1 MAVNAITQWINS
13 KSDQSNVSTNAE
25 LLKNSKM
32 MEKDLTQILYAIV
45 PMVDAINE
53 TEYETYGKINETL
66 NKIGYLVE
74 FVAASTA
81 NALDE
86 LKQEEKEQNEKIV
99 GLLSY
104 EDQGAGALVTAEPTT
119 ETKPLM
125 ISNESINALAEVITP
140 AQDKMTEA
148 ITNMGNNVQQIT
160 NQTTEIIKNEREA
173 KIDSLVKRTE
183 KPKELANPEKEK
195 KGGPDFSG
203 FFNGVKGMLKKFLSP
218 VAWIAAFIA
227 EILPWVLIF
236 GAMFIGF
243 WKTASTKVKA
253 YAIGIFSA
261 ILLSWR
267 VLTGKIFKDVKLLLT
282 FGKKLW
288 AGAVWLSK
296 KLHLYQHAVKLKNL
310 MLEKANIVKEW
321 VLKKAIALKEFAIN
335 KAMALKKWTLETIH
349 HAAQMATTAKENA
362 MNTVVHGSRIG
373 AVVKEMA
380 MSVAEHVSKMAN
392 IIKDFAMAVIRHAAQ
407 MATIAKENA
416 MNTVVHGSRIGAVLK
431 EMAMS
436 VLEHTSKM
444 FNIAKDFVMS
454 VIRHTADMARIAY
467 ALACELGKFIKEMI
481 VTGLK
486 LIHAVALFIADMA
499 RVVFQ
504 IAMAAMQYLLI
515 AAAIVAI
522 VALVGLIIYGLI
534 KVISMIVPMI
544 ANVITTFLSAAWNII
559 KDIAATLVEFLVPV
573 GKAVI
578 DFLMALNPVYLVVK
592 LITGIAGAIKDFFS
606 SDEKEAEAEEPVSE
620 EAASALGIS
629 ADTYNNV
636 EQQKMNLFESKMNA
650 VLKQIKD
657 LSEVILLSATAT
669 MVTAKFF
676 GVNPQNGQAA
686 PQGTSMFAQ
695 TVATDGSTASKSIE
709 KENEPI
715 DYNKVFEK
723 MVQLLTDIKDKKI
736 EIKDEKKSG
745 LFNLF

>member
-1 MAVNAITQWINS
+1 MANAITQWINS
-13 KSDQSNVSTNAE
+13 KSDQSNVATNSE
-25 LLKNSKM
+25 ILKNSKM
-32 MEKDLTQILYAIV
+32 IEQDLTQILYAIV
-45 PMVDAINE
+45 PMVEALNE
-53 TEYETYGKINETL
+53 TEYETSGKINETL

-74 FVAASTA
+74 FVAATTA
-81 NALDE
+81 NSLDE
-86 LKQEEKEQNEKIV
+86 LKQEEQEQNEKIV

-125 ISNESINALAEVITP
+125 ISNDSINALAEVITP

-173 KIDSLVKRTE
+173 KIDSLVKRSE
-183 KPKELANPEKEK
+183 KPKEVAKPEKTK
-195 KGGPDFSG
+195 AGGPDFSG

-218 VAWIAAFIA
+218 VAWIAAFIT

-253 YAIGIFSA
+253 YAIGIFAA
-261 ILLSWR
+261 ILLAWR
-267 VLTGKIFKDVKLLLT
+267 VLTGKIFKDVKLLIT

-288 AGAVWLSK
+288 TGAVWLSK
-296 KLHLYQHAVKLKNL
+296 KLHLKEHAVKLKNL
-310 MLEKANIVKEW
+310 MLEKAHIVKEW

-335 KAMALKKWTLETIH
+335 KAMALKKWTLDTIH
-349 HAAQMATTAKENA
+349 HAAQMTTTAKENV
-362 MNTVVHGSRIG
+362 MNTAVHS
-373 AVVKEMA
+373 
-380 MSVAEHVSKMAN
+380 
-392 IIKDFAMAVIRHAAQ
+392 
-407 MATIAKENA
+407 
-416 MNTVVHGSRIGAVLK
+416 SRIGAVLK

-467 ALACELGKFIKEMI
+467 ALACELAKFIKELI
-481 VTGLK
+481 VTGIK
-486 LIHAVALFIADMA
+486 LIQAIALFIADMA

-504 IAMAAMQYLLI
+504 IAMTAAQYLLI
-515 AAAIVAI
+515 AAAVIAI
-522 VALVGLIIYGLI
+522 VALVGLIIFGLI
-534 KVISMIVPMI
+534 KVISIIAPMI
-544 ANVITTFLSAAWNII
+544 ANVITSFLSAAWEII
-559 KDIAATLVEFLVPV
+559 KNIAGTLVEFLAPV

-578 DFLMALNPVYLVVK
+578 DFLMALNPVYLIIK
-592 LITGIAGAIKDFFS
+592 LITGIAGAIKDFFK

-620 EAASALGIS
+620 EAASALGIT
-629 ADTYNNV
+629 ADVYNNM
-636 EQQKMNLFESKMNA
+636 EQQKMNLFDSKMNA

-657 LSEVILLSATAT
+657 LGKVIMLSAAAT

-695 TVATDGSTASKSIE
+695 TVATDGSTASESVE
-709 KENEPI
+709 KENTSN
-715 DYNKVFEK
+715 DYNNVLEQ
-723 MVQLLTDIKDKKI
+723 MVKLLQEIRDKKI
-736 EIKDEKKSG
+736 EVASEKKGG
-745 LFNLF
+745 LFNIF

>member
-1 MAVNAITQWINS
+1 MANAITQWINS
-13 KSDQSNVSTNAE
+13 KSDQSNVATNSE
-25 LLKNSKM
+25 ILKNSKM
-32 MEKDLTQILYAIV
+32 IEQDLTQILYAIV

-53 TEYETYGKINETL
+53 TEYETSGKINETL

-74 FVAASTA
+74 FVAATTA
-81 NALDE
+81 NSLDE
-86 LKQEEKEQNEKIV
+86 LKQEEQEQNEKIV

-104 EDQGAGALVTAEPTT
+104 EDQGARALVTAEPTT

-125 ISNESINALAEVITP
+125 ISNESINALAEVISP

-160 NQTTEIIKNEREA
+160 NQTTEIIKNERES
-173 KIDSLVKRTE
+173 KIDSLVKRSE
-183 KPKELANPEKEK
+183 KPKEVAKPEKAK
-195 KGGPDFSG
+195 AGGPDFSG

-253 YAIGIFSA
+253 YAIGIFAA

-288 AGAVWLSK
+288 TVAAMLVRT
-296 KLHLYQHAVKLKNL
+296 LH
-310 MLEKANIVKEW
+310 
-321 VLKKAIALKEFAIN
+321 LKEFAIN
-335 KAMALKKWTLETIH
+335 KAMALKKWTLDTIH
-349 HAAQMATTAKENA
+349 HAAQMATTAKENV
-362 MNTVVHGSRIG
+362 MNTAVHS
-373 AVVKEMA
+373 
-380 MSVAEHVSKMAN
+380 
-392 IIKDFAMAVIRHAAQ
+392 
-407 MATIAKENA
+407 
-416 MNTVVHGSRIGAVLK
+416 SRIGAVLK

-467 ALACELGKFIKEMI
+467 ALACELAKFIKDMF
-481 VTGLK
+481 VTGFK
-486 LIHAVALFIADMA
+486 LVKAIALFIADMA

-504 IAMAAMQYLLI
+504 IAMTAAQYLLI
-515 AAAIVAI
+515 AAAVIAI
-522 VALVGLIIYGLI
+522 VALVGLIIFGLI

-544 ANVITTFLSAAWNII
+544 ANVITSFLSAAWEII
-559 KDIAATLVEFLVPV
+559 KNIAGTLVEFLAPV

-578 DFLMALNPVYLVVK
+578 DFLLALNPVYLIVK

-606 SDEKEAEAEEPVSE
+606 SDEKEVEAEEPVSE
-620 EAASALGIS
+620 EAASALGITS
-629 ADTYNNV
+629 DVYNNM
-636 EQQKMNLFESKMNA
+636 EQQKMNLFDSKMNA

-657 LSEVILLSATAT
+657 LGKVIMLSAAAT

-695 TVATDGSTASKSIE
+695 TVATDGSTASESVE
-709 KENEPI
+709 KENTSN
-715 DYNKVFEK
+715 DYNNVLEQMIK
-723 MVQLLTDIKDKKI
+723 LLQEIRDKKI
-736 EIKDEKKSG
+736 EVASEKKGG

>member
-1 MAVNAITQWINS
+1 MANAITQWINS

-32 MEKDLTQILYAIV
+32 MEKDLTQILFAIV
-45 PMVDAINE
+45 PMVEAINE
-53 TEYETYGKINETL
+53 AQYEASGKINDTL
-66 NKIGYLVE
+66 RNYGFAIE
-74 FVAASTA
+74 FLAHKTV
-81 NALDE
+81 NAIDNLNDE
-86 LKQEEKEQNEKIV
+86 MRDKEDQLI
-99 GLLSY
+99 GLLTN
-104 EDQGAGALVTAEPTT
+104 EADATGALVTAEPTT

-125 ISNESINALAEVITP
+125 ISSESINALAEVITP
-140 AQDKMTEA
+140 EQEKMTEA

-160 NQTTEIIKNEREA
+160 NQTTEIVKSERDA
-173 KIDSLVKRTE
+173 KIDNLVKATE
-183 KPKELANPEKEK
+183 KPKELPTPEKEK

-203 FFNGVKGMLKKFLSP
+203 FFNGVKAMLKKFLSP
-218 VAWIAAFIA
+218 VAWITAFIT

-236 GAMFIGF
+236 GALFIGF
-243 WKTASTKVKA
+243 WETASTKVKA
-253 YAIGIFSA
+253 YAIGIFAS
-261 ILLSWR
+261 ILLAWR

-296 KLHLYQHAVKLKNL
+296 KLHLYEHAKKLKNL
-310 MLEKANIVKEW
+310 ALEKANIVKEW

-335 KAMALKKWTLETIH
+335 KAMALKKWTLDTIH
-349 HAAQMATTAKENA
+349 HAARMFTTSNENA
-362 MNTVVHGSRIG
+362 MNAVVHGSRIG

-380 MSVAEHVSKMAN
+380 MTVAEHVSKMAN
-392 IIKDFAMAVIRHAAQ
+392 IVKDFAMA
-407 MATIAKENA
+407 
-416 MNTVVHGSRIGAVLK
+416 
-431 EMAMS
+431 
-436 VLEHTSKM
+436 
-444 FNIAKDFVMS
+444 

-504 IAMAAMQYLLI
+504 IAMTAMQYLLI
-515 AAAIVAI
+515 AAAVIAI
-522 VALVGLIIYGLI
+522 VALVGLIIYALI
-534 KVISMIVPMI
+534 KVAMMVVPMI
-544 ANVITTFLSAAWNII
+544 ASVITTFLSAAWDII
-559 KDIAATLVEFLVPV
+559 KNIAGTLAEFLAPV

-620 EAASALGIS
+620 EAASALGVS
-629 ADTYNNV
+629 ADAYNNM

-650 VLKQIKD
+650 VLKQMKD
-657 LSEVILLSATAT
+657 LGEVIMLSAAAT

-695 TVATDGSTASKSIE
+695 TVATDGSNASESIE
-709 KENEPI
+709 EQNAPI

>member
-1 MAVNAITQWINS
+1 MANAITQWINS
-13 KSDQSNVSTNAE
+13 KSDQSNVATNSE
-25 LLKNSKM
+25 ILKNSKM
-32 MEKDLTQILYAIV
+32 IEQDLTQILYAIV
-45 PMVDAINE
+45 PMVEALNE
-53 TEYETYGKINETL
+53 TEYETSGKINETL

-86 LKQEEKEQNEKIV
+86 LKQEEQEQNEKIV

-125 ISNESINALAEVITP
+125 ISNDSINALAEVITP

-183 KPKELANPEKEK
+183 KPKEVAKPEKTK
-195 KGGPDFSG
+195 AGGPDFSG

-218 VAWIAAFIA
+218 VAWIAAFIT

-243 WKTASTKVKA
+243 WESASIKVKA
-253 YAIGIFSA
+253 YAIGIFAA

-267 VLTGKIFKDVKLLLT
+267 VLTGKIFKDVKLLLK

-288 AGAVWLSK
+288 TGAAMLART
-296 KLHLYQHAVKLKNL
+296 LHLKEHA
-310 MLEKANIVKEW
+310 
-321 VLKKAIALKEFAIN
+321 FN
-335 KAMALKKWTLETIH
+335 KAMTLKKWTLDTIH
-349 HAAQMATTAKENA
+349 HAAQMTTTAKENV
-362 MNTVVHGSRIG
+362 MNTAVHGSRIG

-380 MSVAEHVSKMAN
+380 MTVAEHVMKLAN
-392 IIKDFAMAVIRHAAQ
+392 IVKEFA
-407 MATIAKENA
+407 
-416 MNTVVHGSRIGAVLK
+416 
-431 EMAMS
+431 
-436 VLEHTSKM
+436 
-444 FNIAKDFVMS
+444 MS
-454 VIRHTADMARIAY
+454 VIRHVADMARIAY
-467 ALACELGKFIKEMI
+467 GLACELGKFIKEMI

-486 LIHAVALFIADMA
+486 MIHAVALFIADMA

-504 IAMAAMQYLLI
+504 IAMAAMQYLLM
-515 AAAIVAI
+515 AAAVIAI

-534 KVISMIVPMI
+534 KVIGLIVPMI
-544 ANVITTFLSAAWNII
+544 ANVITSFLSAAWEII
-559 KDIAATLVEFLVPV
+559 KNIAGTLVEFLAPV

-578 DFLMALNPVYLVVK
+578 DFLMALNPVYLIIK
-592 LITGIAGAIKDFFS
+592 LITGIAGAIKDFFK
-606 SDEKEAEAEEPVSE
+606 SDEKEVEAEEPVSE
-620 EAASALGIS
+620 EAASALGVT
-629 ADTYNNV
+629 ADAYNNM

-657 LSEVILLSATAT
+657 LGKVIMLSAAAT

-695 TVATDGSTASKSIE
+695 TVATDGSTASESVE
-709 KENEPI
+709 KENAPI
-715 DYNKVFEK
+715 DYNKVFEQ
-723 MVQLLTDIKDKKI
+723 MVKLLGEIRDKKI
-736 EIKDEKKSG
+736 EVASEKKGG

>member
-1 MAVNAITQWINS
+1 MANAITQWINS
-13 KSDQSNVSTNAE
+13 KSDQSNVATNSE
-25 LLKNSKM
+25 ILKNSKM
-32 MEKDLTQILYAIV
+32 IEQDLTQILYAIV
-45 PMVDAINE
+45 PMVEALNE
-53 TEYETYGKINETL
+53 TEYETSGKINETL

-74 FVAASTA
+74 FVAATTA
-81 NALDE
+81 NSLDE
-86 LKQEEKEQNEKIV
+86 LKQEEQEQNEKIV

-125 ISNESINALAEVITP
+125 ISNESINALAEVISP
-140 AQDKMTEA
+140 EQDKMTEA

-183 KPKELANPEKEK
+183 KPKEVAKPEKEK

-218 VAWIAAFIA
+218 IAWITAFIA

-253 YAIGIFSA
+253 YAIGIFAA

-267 VLTGKIFKDVKLLLT
+267 VLTGKIFKDVKLLIT

-288 AGAVWLSK
+288 TGAAMLART
-296 KLHLYQHAVKLKNL
+296 LH
-310 MLEKANIVKEW
+310 
-321 VLKKAIALKEFAIN
+321 LKEFAIN
-335 KAMALKKWTLETIH
+335 KAMALKKWTLDTIH
-349 HAAQMATTAKENA
+349 HAAQMATTAKENV
-362 MNTVVHGSRIG
+362 MNTAVHS
-373 AVVKEMA
+373 
-380 MSVAEHVSKMAN
+380 
-392 IIKDFAMAVIRHAAQ
+392 
-407 MATIAKENA
+407 
-416 MNTVVHGSRIGAVLK
+416 SRIGAVLK

-467 ALACELGKFIKEMI
+467 ALACELAKFIKDMF
-481 VTGLK
+481 VTGFK
-486 LIHAVALFIADMA
+486 LVKAIALFIADMA

-504 IAMAAMQYLLI
+504 IAMTAAQYLLI
-515 AAAIVAI
+515 AAAVIAI

-544 ANVITTFLSAAWNII
+544 ADLITTFLSAAWEII
-559 KDIAATLVEFLVPV
+559 KNIAGTLVEFLAPV

-578 DFLMALNPVYLVVK
+578 DFLLALNPVYLIVK
-592 LITGIAGAIKDFFS
+592 LITGIAGAIKDFFK

-629 ADTYNNV
+629 ADVYNNM
-636 EQQKMNLFESKMNA
+636 EQQKMNLFDSKMNA

-657 LSEVILLSATAT
+657 LGKVIMLSAAAT

-695 TVATDGSTASKSIE
+695 TVATDGSTASESVE
-709 KENEPI
+709 KENAPI
-715 DYNKVFEK
+715 DYNKVFEQMIK
-723 MVQLLTDIKDKKI
+723 LLGEIRDKKI
-736 EIKDEKKSG
+736 EVASEKKGG

>member
-1 MAVNAITQWINS
+1 MANAITQWINS

-32 MEKDLTQILYAIV
+32 MEKDLTQILFAIV
-45 PMVDAINE
+45 PMVEAINE
-53 TEYETYGKINETL
+53 AQYEASGKINDTL
-66 NKIGYLVE
+66 RNYGFAIE
-74 FVAASTA
+74 FLAHKTV
-81 NALDE
+81 NAIDNLNDE
-86 LKQEEKEQNEKIV
+86 MRDK
-99 GLLSY
+99 
-104 EDQGAGALVTAEPTT
+104 EDQLITLLTNEADATGALVTAEPTT

-125 ISNESINALAEVITP
+125 ISSESINALAEVITP
-140 AQDKMTEA
+140 EQEKMTEA

-160 NQTTEIIKNEREA
+160 NQTTEIVKSEREA
-173 KIDSLVKRTE
+173 KIDNLVKATE
-183 KPKELANPEKEK
+183 KPKELAPTEKEK

-203 FFNGVKGMLKKFLSP
+203 FFNGVKAMLKKFLSP
-218 VAWIAAFIA
+218 VAWITAFIT

-236 GAMFIGF
+236 GALFIGF
-243 WKTASTKVKA
+243 WETASTKVKA
-253 YAIGIFSA
+253 YAIGIFAS
-261 ILLSWR
+261 ILLAWR
-267 VLTGKIFKDVKLLLT
+267 VLTGKIFKDVKLLIT

-296 KLHLYQHAVKLKNL
+296 KLHIYEHVVKLKNL
-310 MLEKANIVKEW
+310 ALEKAHILKEW
-321 VLKKAIALKEFAIN
+321 LLKKAVTLKEFAIN
-335 KAMALKKWTLETIH
+335 KAMALKKWTLDTIH
-349 HAAQMATTAKENA
+349 HAARMFTTTNENA

-380 MSVAEHVSKMAN
+380 MTVAEHISKMYN
-392 IIKDFAMAVIRHAAQ
+392 IVKEFAMSLISH
-407 MATIAKENA
+407 N
-416 MNTVVHGSRIGAVLK
+416 
-431 EMAMS
+431 
-436 VLEHTSKM
+436 
-444 FNIAKDFVMS
+444 
-454 VIRHTADMARIAY
+454 ADMGRIAF
-467 ALACELGKFIKEMI
+467 ALGCELKKFIKDLV

-486 LIHAVALFIADMA
+486 LIHAIALFIADLA
-499 RVVFQ
+499 RIVFQ
-504 IAMAAMQYLLI
+504 IAMTAMQYLLI
-515 AAAIVAI
+515 AAAVIAI
-522 VALVGLIIYGLI
+522 VALVGLIIYALI
-534 KVISMIVPMI
+534 KVAMMVVPMI
-544 ANVITTFLSAAWNII
+544 ASVITTFLSAAWDII
-559 KDIAATLVEFLVPV
+559 KNIAGTLAEFLAPV

-620 EAASALGIS
+620 EAASALGVS
-629 ADTYNNV
+629 ADAYNNM

-657 LSEVILLSATAT
+657 LGEVIMLSAAAT

-695 TVATDGSTASKSIE
+695 TVATDGSNASESIE
-709 KENEPI
+709 EQNAPI

>member
-1 MAVNAITQWINS
+1 MANAITQWINS
-13 KSDQSNVSTNAE
+13 KSDQSNVATNSE
-25 LLKNSKM
+25 ILKNSKM
-32 MEKDLTQILYAIV
+32 IEQDLTQILYAIV
-45 PMVDAINE
+45 PMVEALNE
-53 TEYETYGKINETL
+53 TEYETSGKINETL

-81 NALDE
+81 NSLDE
-86 LKQEEKEQNEKIV
+86 LKQEEQEQNEKIV

-173 KIDSLVKRTE
+173 KIDSLIKRTE
-183 KPKELANPEKEK
+183 KPKEVAKPEKAK
-195 KGGPDFSG
+195 AGGPDFSG

-218 VAWIAAFIA
+218 VAWITAFIA

-253 YAIGIFSA
+253 YAIGIFAA
-261 ILLSWR
+261 ILLAWR
-267 VLTGKIFKDVKLLLT
+267 VLTGKIFKDVKLLIT

-288 AGAVWLSK
+288 TGAAMLART
-296 KLHLYQHAVKLKNL
+296 LH
-310 MLEKANIVKEW
+310 
-321 VLKKAIALKEFAIN
+321 LKEFAIN
-335 KAMALKKWTLETIH
+335 KAMALKKWTLDTIH
-349 HAAQMATTAKENA
+349 HAAQMATTAKENV
-362 MNTVVHGSRIG
+362 MNTAVHS
-373 AVVKEMA
+373 
-380 MSVAEHVSKMAN
+380 
-392 IIKDFAMAVIRHAAQ
+392 
-407 MATIAKENA
+407 
-416 MNTVVHGSRIGAVLK
+416 SRIGAVLK

-467 ALACELGKFIKEMI
+467 ALACELAKFIKDMI
-481 VTGLK
+481 VTGIK
-486 LIHAVALFIADMA
+486 LIQAIALFIADMA

-504 IAMAAMQYLLI
+504 IAMTAAQYLLI
-515 AAAIVAI
+515 AAAVIAI

-544 ANVITTFLSAAWNII
+544 ADLITTFLSAAWEII
-559 KDIAATLVEFLVPV
+559 KNIAGTLVEFLAPV

-578 DFLMALNPVYLVVK
+578 DFLMALNPVYLIIK
-592 LITGIAGAIKDFFS
+592 LITGIAGAIKDFFK
-606 SDEKEAEAEEPVSE
+606 SDKKEAEAEEPVSE
-620 EAASALGIS
+620 EAASALGIT
-629 ADTYNNV
+629 ADVYNNM
-636 EQQKMNLFESKMNA
+636 EQQKMNLFDSKMNA

-657 LSEVILLSATAT
+657 LGKVIMLSAAAT

-686 PQGTSMFAQ
+686 PQGTSIFAQ
-695 TVATDGSTASKSIE
+695 TVATDGSTASESVE
-709 KENEPI
+709 KENTSN
-715 DYNKVFEK
+715 DYNNVLEQMIK
-723 MVQLLTDIKDKKI
+723 LLQEIRDKKV
-736 EIKDEKKSG
+736 EVDTKKKKEF
-745 LFNLF
+745 FNIF

>member
-1 MAVNAITQWINS
+1 MANAITQWINS
-13 KSDQSNVSTNAE
+13 KSDQSNVATNSE
-25 LLKNSKM
+25 ILKNSKM
-32 MEKDLTQILYAIV
+32 IEQDLTQILYAIV
-45 PMVDAINE
+45 PMVEALNE
-53 TEYETYGKINETL
+53 TEYETSGKINETL

-86 LKQEEKEQNEKIV
+86 LKQEEQEQNEKIV

-125 ISNESINALAEVITP
+125 ISNDSINALAEVITP

-183 KPKELANPEKEK
+183 KPKEVAKPEKEK

-203 FFNGVKGMLKKFLSP
+203 FFNGIKGMLKKFLSP

-253 YAIGIFSA
+253 YAIGIFAA

-288 AGAVWLSK
+288 KGAVLLSK
-296 KLHLYQHAVKLKNL
+296 KLHLKEHAIKLKTL
-310 MLEKANIVKEW
+310 ALEKAHAIKEFI
-321 VLKKAIALKEFAIN
+321 LKKALALKEFAFN
-335 KAMALKKWTLETIH
+335 KAMALKKWTLDTIH
-349 HAAQMATTAKENA
+349 NAAQMATTAKENV
-362 MNTVVHGSRIG
+362 MNTAVHS
-373 AVVKEMA
+373 
-380 MSVAEHVSKMAN
+380 
-392 IIKDFAMAVIRHAAQ
+392 
-407 MATIAKENA
+407 
-416 MNTVVHGSRIGAVLK
+416 SRIGAVLK

-486 LIHAVALFIADMA
+486 MIHAVALFIADMA

-504 IAMAAMQYLLI
+504 IAMAAMQYLLM
-515 AAAIVAI
+515 AAAVIAI
-522 VALVGLIIYGLI
+522 VALVGLIIFGLI
-534 KVISMIVPMI
+534 KVISMIAPMI
-544 ANVITTFLSAAWNII
+544 ANVITSFLSAAWEII
-559 KDIAATLVEFLVPV
+559 KNIAGTLVEFLAPV

-578 DFLMALNPVYLVVK
+578 DFLMALNPVYLIIK
-592 LITGIAGAIKDFFS
+592 LITGIAGAIKDFFK
-606 SDEKEAEAEEPVSE
+606 SDEKEVEAEEPVSE
-620 EAASALGIS
+620 EAASALGVS
-629 ADTYNNV
+629 AAAYNNM
-636 EQQKMNLFESKMNA
+636 EQQKMNLFDSKMNA

-657 LSEVILLSATAT
+657 LGKVIMLSAAAT

-695 TVATDGSTASKSIE
+695 TVATDGSTASESVE
-709 KENEPI
+709 KENTSN
-715 DYNKVFEK
+715 DYNNVLEQMIK
-723 MVQLLTDIKDKKI
+723 LLQEIRDKKV
-736 EIKDEKKSG
+736 EVASEKKGG

>member
-1 MAVNAITQWINS
+1 MANAITQWINS
-13 KSDQSNVSTNAE
+13 KSDQSNVATNSE
-25 LLKNSKM
+25 ILKNSKM
-32 MEKDLTQILYAIV
+32 IEQDLTQILYAIV
-45 PMVDAINE
+45 PMVEALNE
-53 TEYETYGKINETL
+53 TEYETSGKINETL

-74 FVAASTA
+74 FVAATTA
-81 NALDE
+81 NSLDE
-86 LKQEEKEQNEKIV
+86 LKQEEQKQNEKIV
-99 GLLSY
+99 SLLNY
-104 EDQGAGALVTAEPTT
+104 EDQGAGALISAEPTT

-125 ISNESINALAEVITP
+125 ISNESINALAEVISP

-183 KPKELANPEKEK
+183 KPKEVAKPEKAK
-195 KGGPDFSG
+195 AGGPDFSG

-253 YAIGIFSA
+253 YAIGIFAA

-288 AGAVWLSK
+288 KGAVWLSK
-296 KLHLYQHAVKLKNL
+296 KLHLKEHAVKLKNL
-310 MLEKANIVKEW
+310 MLEKAHIVKEW

-335 KAMALKKWTLETIH
+335 KAMALKKWTLDTIH
-349 HAAQMATTAKENA
+349 HAAQMTTTAKENV
-362 MNTVVHGSRIG
+362 MNTAVHS
-373 AVVKEMA
+373 
-380 MSVAEHVSKMAN
+380 
-392 IIKDFAMAVIRHAAQ
+392 
-407 MATIAKENA
+407 
-416 MNTVVHGSRIGAVLK
+416 SRIGAVLK

-467 ALACELGKFIKEMI
+467 ALACELAKFIKELI
-481 VTGLK
+481 VTGIK
-486 LIHAVALFIADMA
+486 LIQAIALFIADMA

-504 IAMAAMQYLLI
+504 IAMTAAQYLLI
-515 AAAIVAI
+515 AAAVIAI
-522 VALVGLIIYGLI
+522 VALVGLIIFGLI
-534 KVISMIVPMI
+534 KVISMIAPMI
-544 ANVITTFLSAAWNII
+544 ANVITSFLSAAWEII
-559 KDIAATLVEFLVPV
+559 KNIAGTLVEFLAPV

-578 DFLMALNPVYLVVK
+578 DFLMALNPVYLIVK
-592 LITGIAGAIKDFFS
+592 LITGIAGAIKDFFK
-606 SDEKEAEAEEPVSE
+606 SDEKEVEAEEPVSE
-620 EAASALGIS
+620 EAASALGVT
-629 ADTYNNV
+629 ADAYNNM
-636 EQQKMNLFESKMNA
+636 EQQKMNLFDSKMNA

-657 LSEVILLSATAT
+657 LGKVIMLSAAAT

-695 TVATDGSTASKSIE
+695 TVATDGSTASESVE
-709 KENEPI
+709 KENTSN
-715 DYNKVFEK
+715 DYNNVLEQMIK
-723 MVQLLTDIKDKKI
+723 LLQEIRDKKI
-736 EIKDEKKSG
+736 EVTSEKKGG

>member
-1 MAVNAITQWINS
+1 MANAITQWINS
-13 KSDQSNVSTNAE
+13 KSDQSNVATNSE
-25 LLKNSKM
+25 ILKNSKM
-32 MEKDLTQILYAIV
+32 IEQDLTQILYAIV
-45 PMVDAINE
+45 PMVEALNE
-53 TEYETYGKINETL
+53 TEYETSGKINETL

-81 NALDE
+81 NSLDE
-86 LKQEEKEQNEKIV
+86 LKQEEQEQNEKIV

-173 KIDSLVKRTE
+173 KIDSLIKRTE
-183 KPKELANPEKEK
+183 KPKEVAKPEKAK
-195 KGGPDFSG
+195 AGGPDFSG

-218 VAWIAAFIA
+218 VAWITAFIA

-253 YAIGIFSA
+253 YAIGIFAA
-261 ILLSWR
+261 ILLAWR
-267 VLTGKIFKDVKLLLT
+267 VLTGKIFKDVKLLIT

-288 AGAVWLSK
+288 TGAAMLART
-296 KLHLYQHAVKLKNL
+296 LH
-310 MLEKANIVKEW
+310 
-321 VLKKAIALKEFAIN
+321 LKEFAIN
-335 KAMALKKWTLETIH
+335 KAMALKKWTLDTIH
-349 HAAQMATTAKENA
+349 HAAQMATTAKENV
-362 MNTVVHGSRIG
+362 MNTAVHS
-373 AVVKEMA
+373 
-380 MSVAEHVSKMAN
+380 
-392 IIKDFAMAVIRHAAQ
+392 
-407 MATIAKENA
+407 
-416 MNTVVHGSRIGAVLK
+416 SRIGAVLK

-467 ALACELGKFIKEMI
+467 ALACELAKFIKDMI
-481 VTGLK
+481 VTGIK
-486 LIHAVALFIADMA
+486 LIQAIALFIADMA

-504 IAMAAMQYLLI
+504 IAMTAAQYLLI
-515 AAAIVAI
+515 AAAVIAI

-544 ANVITTFLSAAWNII
+544 ADLITTFLSAAWEII
-559 KDIAATLVEFLVPV
+559 KNIAGTLVEFLAPV

-578 DFLMALNPVYLVVK
+578 DFLMALNPVYLIIK
-592 LITGIAGAIKDFFS
+592 LITGIAGAIKDFFK

-620 EAASALGIS
+620 EAASALGIT
-629 ADTYNNV
+629 ADVYNNM
-636 EQQKMNLFESKMNA
+636 EQQKMNLFDSKMNA

-657 LSEVILLSATAT
+657 LGKVIMLSAAAT

-695 TVATDGSTASKSIE
+695 TVATDGSTASESVE
-709 KENEPI
+709 KENTSN
-715 DYNKVFEK
+715 DYNNVLEQMIK
-723 MVQLLTDIKDKKI
+723 LLQEIRDKKV
-736 EIKDEKKSG
+736 EVDTKKKKEF
-745 LFNLF
+745 FNIF

>member
-1 MAVNAITQWINS
+1 MANAITQWINS
-13 KSDQSNVSTNAE
+13 KSDQSNVATNSE
-25 LLKNSKM
+25 ILKNSKM
-32 MEKDLTQILYAIV
+32 IEQDLTQILYAIV
-45 PMVDAINE
+45 PMVEALNE
-53 TEYETYGKINETL
+53 TEYETSGRLNETL

-86 LKQEEKEQNEKIV
+86 LKQEEQEQNEKIV

-125 ISNESINALAEVITP
+125 ISNDSINALAEVITP

-173 KIDSLVKRTE
+173 KIDSLVKRSE
-183 KPKELANPEKEK
+183 KPKEVAKPEKTK
-195 KGGPDFSG
+195 AGGPDFSG

-218 VAWIAAFIA
+218 VAWIAAFIT

-253 YAIGIFSA
+253 YAIGIFAA

-267 VLTGKIFKDVKLLLT
+267 VLTGKIFKDVKLLLK

-288 AGAVWLSK
+288 TGAAMLART
-296 KLHLYQHAVKLKNL
+296 LHLKEHA
-310 MLEKANIVKEW
+310 
-321 VLKKAIALKEFAIN
+321 FN
-335 KAMALKKWTLETIH
+335 KAMILKKWTLDTIH
-349 HAAQMATTAKENA
+349 HAAQMTTTAKENV
-362 MNTVVHGSRIG
+362 MNTAVHGSRIG

-380 MSVAEHVSKMAN
+380 MTVAEHVMKLAN
-392 IIKDFAMAVIRHAAQ
+392 IVKEFA
-407 MATIAKENA
+407 
-416 MNTVVHGSRIGAVLK
+416 
-431 EMAMS
+431 
-436 VLEHTSKM
+436 
-444 FNIAKDFVMS
+444 MS
-454 VIRHTADMARIAY
+454 VIRHIADMARIAY
-467 ALACELGKFIKEMI
+467 GLACEAAKFIKDMF
-481 VTGLK
+481 VTGFK
-486 LIHAVALFIADMA
+486 LVKAIALFIADMV
-499 RVVFQ
+499 RIVFQ
-504 IAMAAMQYLLI
+504 IAMTAAQYLLI
-515 AAAIVAI
+515 AAAVIAI

-534 KVISMIVPMI
+534 KVIGLIAPMI
-544 ANVITTFLSAAWNII
+544 ANVITSFLSAAWEII
-559 KDIAATLVEFLVPV
+559 KNIAGTLVEFLAPV

-578 DFLMALNPVYLVVK
+578 DFLLALNPVYLIVK
-592 LITGIAGAIKDFFS
+592 LITGIAGAIKDFFK
-606 SDEKEAEAEEPVSE
+606 SDEKEVEAEEPVSE
-620 EAASALGIS
+620 EAASALGIT
-629 ADTYNNV
+629 ADVYNNM

-657 LSEVILLSATAT
+657 LGKVIMLSAAAT

-695 TVATDGSTASKSIE
+695 TVATDGSASSETLE
-709 KENEPI
+709 KENTSN
-715 DYNKVFEK
+715 DYNNVLEQMIK
-723 MVQLLTDIKDKKI
+723 LLQEIRDKKI
-736 EIKDEKKSG
+736 EVVSEKKGG

>member
-1 MAVNAITQWINS
+1 MANAITQWINS
-13 KSDQSNVSTNAE
+13 KSDQSNVATNSE
-25 LLKNSKM
+25 ILKNSKM
-32 MEKDLTQILYAIV
+32 IEQDLTQILYAIV

-53 TEYETYGKINETL
+53 TEYETSGKINETL

-74 FVAASTA
+74 FVAATTA
-81 NALDE
+81 NSLDE
-86 LKQEEKEQNEKIV
+86 LKQEEQEQNEKIV

-125 ISNESINALAEVITP
+125 ISNESINALAEVISP

-160 NQTTEIIKNEREA
+160 NQTTEIIKNERES
-173 KIDSLVKRTE
+173 KIDSLVKRSE
-183 KPKELANPEKEK
+183 KPKEVAKPEKAK
-195 KGGPDFSG
+195 AGGPDFSG

-253 YAIGIFSA
+253 YAIGIFAA

-288 AGAVWLSK
+288 TVAAMLVRT
-296 KLHLYQHAVKLKNL
+296 LH
-310 MLEKANIVKEW
+310 
-321 VLKKAIALKEFAIN
+321 LKEFAIN
-335 KAMALKKWTLETIH
+335 KAMALKKWTLDTIH
-349 HAAQMATTAKENA
+349 HAAQMATTAKENV
-362 MNTVVHGSRIG
+362 MNTAVHS
-373 AVVKEMA
+373 
-380 MSVAEHVSKMAN
+380 
-392 IIKDFAMAVIRHAAQ
+392 
-407 MATIAKENA
+407 
-416 MNTVVHGSRIGAVLK
+416 SRIGAVLK

-467 ALACELGKFIKEMI
+467 ALACELAKFIKDMF
-481 VTGLK
+481 VTGFK
-486 LIHAVALFIADMA
+486 LVKAIALFIADMA

-504 IAMAAMQYLLI
+504 IAMTAAQYLLI
-515 AAAIVAI
+515 AAAVIAI
-522 VALVGLIIYGLI
+522 VALVGLIIFGLI

-544 ANVITTFLSAAWNII
+544 ANVITSFLSAAWEII
-559 KDIAATLVEFLVPV
+559 KNIAGTLVEFLAPV

-578 DFLMALNPVYLVVK
+578 DFLLALNPVYLIVK

-606 SDEKEAEAEEPVSE
+606 SDEKEVEAEEPVSE
-620 EAASALGIS
+620 EAASALGIT
-629 ADTYNNV
+629 ADVYNNM
-636 EQQKMNLFESKMNA
+636 EQQKMNLFDSKMNA

-657 LSEVILLSATAT
+657 LGKVIMLSAAAT

-695 TVATDGSTASKSIE
+695 TVATDGSTASESVE
-709 KENEPI
+709 KENTSN
-715 DYNKVFEK
+715 DYNNVLEQMIK
-723 MVQLLTDIKDKKI
+723 LLQEIRDKKI
-736 EIKDEKKSG
+736 EVASEKKGG

>member
-1 MAVNAITQWINS
+1 MANAITQWINS
-13 KSDQSNVSTNAE
+13 KSDQSNVATNSE
-25 LLKNSKM
+25 ILKNSKM
-32 MEKDLTQILYAIV
+32 IEQDLTQILYAIV
-45 PMVDAINE
+45 PMVEALNE
-53 TEYETYGKINETL
+53 TEYETSGKINETL

-81 NALDE
+81 NSLDE
-86 LKQEEKEQNEKIV
+86 LKQEEQEQNEKIV

-125 ISNESINALAEVITP
+125 ISNESINALAEVISP

-173 KIDSLVKRTE
+173 KIDSLIKRTE
-183 KPKELANPEKEK
+183 KPKEVAKPEKAK
-195 KGGPDFSG
+195 AGGPDFSG

-253 YAIGIFSA
+253 YAIGIFAA
-261 ILLSWR
+261 ILLAWR
-267 VLTGKIFKDVKLLLT
+267 VLTGKIFKDVKLLIT

-288 AGAVWLSK
+288 TGAAMLART
-296 KLHLYQHAVKLKNL
+296 LH
-310 MLEKANIVKEW
+310 
-321 VLKKAIALKEFAIN
+321 LKEFAIN
-335 KAMALKKWTLETIH
+335 KAMALKKWTLDTIH
-349 HAAQMATTAKENA
+349 HAAQMATTAKENV
-362 MNTVVHGSRIG
+362 MNTAVHS
-373 AVVKEMA
+373 
-380 MSVAEHVSKMAN
+380 
-392 IIKDFAMAVIRHAAQ
+392 
-407 MATIAKENA
+407 
-416 MNTVVHGSRIGAVLK
+416 SRIGAVLK

-467 ALACELGKFIKEMI
+467 ALACELAKFIKELI
-481 VTGLK
+481 VTGIK
-486 LIHAVALFIADMA
+486 LIQAIALFIADMA

-504 IAMAAMQYLLI
+504 IAMTAAQYLLI
-515 AAAIVAI
+515 AAAVIAI

-544 ANVITTFLSAAWNII
+544 ADLITTFLSAAWEII
-559 KDIAATLVEFLVPV
+559 KNIAGTLVEFLAPV

-578 DFLMALNPVYLVVK
+578 DFLMALNPVYLIIK
-592 LITGIAGAIKDFFS
+592 LITGIAGAIKDFFK
-606 SDEKEAEAEEPVSE
+606 SDKKEAEAEEPVSE
-620 EAASALGIS
+620 EAASALGIT
-629 ADTYNNV
+629 ADVYNNI
-636 EQQKMNLFESKMNA
+636 EQQKMNLFDSKMNA

-657 LSEVILLSATAT
+657 LGKVIMLSAAAT

-695 TVATDGSTASKSIE
+695 TVATDGSTASESVE
-709 KENEPI
+709 KENTSN
-715 DYNKVFEK
+715 DYNNVLEQMIK
-723 MVQLLTDIKDKKI
+723 LLQEIRDKKV
-736 EIKDEKKSG
+736 EVDTKKKKEF
-745 LFNLF
+745 FNIF

>member
-1 MAVNAITQWINS
+1 MANAITQWINS
-13 KSDQSNVSTNAE
+13 KSDQSNVATNSE
-25 LLKNSKM
+25 ILKNSKM
-32 MEKDLTQILYAIV
+32 IEQDLTQILYAIV
-45 PMVDAINE
+45 PMVEALNE
-53 TEYETYGKINETL
+53 TEYETSGRLNETL

-81 NALDE
+81 NSLDE
-86 LKQEEKEQNEKIV
+86 LKQEEQEQNEKIV

-125 ISNESINALAEVITP
+125 ISNESINALAEVISP

-173 KIDSLVKRTE
+173 KIDSLIKRTE
-183 KPKELANPEKEK
+183 KPKEVAKPEKAK
-195 KGGPDFSG
+195 AGGPDFSG

-218 VAWIAAFIA
+218 VAWITAFIA

-253 YAIGIFSA
+253 YAIGIFAA
-261 ILLSWR
+261 ILLAWR
-267 VLTGKIFKDVKLLLT
+267 VLTGKIFKDVKLLIT

-288 AGAVWLSK
+288 TGAAMLART
-296 KLHLYQHAVKLKNL
+296 LH
-310 MLEKANIVKEW
+310 
-321 VLKKAIALKEFAIN
+321 LKEFAIN
-335 KAMALKKWTLETIH
+335 KAMALKKWTLDTIH
-349 HAAQMATTAKENA
+349 HAAQMATTAKENV
-362 MNTVVHGSRIG
+362 MNTAVHS
-373 AVVKEMA
+373 
-380 MSVAEHVSKMAN
+380 
-392 IIKDFAMAVIRHAAQ
+392 
-407 MATIAKENA
+407 
-416 MNTVVHGSRIGAVLK
+416 SRIGAVLK

-467 ALACELGKFIKEMI
+467 ALACELAKFIKDMI
-481 VTGLK
+481 VTGIK
-486 LIHAVALFIADMA
+486 LIQAIALFIADMA

-504 IAMAAMQYLLI
+504 IAMTAAQYLLI
-515 AAAIVAI
+515 AAAVIAI

-544 ANVITTFLSAAWNII
+544 ADLITTFLSAAWEII
-559 KDIAATLVEFLVPV
+559 KNIAGTLVEFLAPV

-578 DFLMALNPVYLVVK
+578 DFLMALNPVYLIIK
-592 LITGIAGAIKDFFS
+592 LITGIAGAIKDFFK

-620 EAASALGIS
+620 EAASALGIT
-629 ADTYNNV
+629 ADVYNNI
-636 EQQKMNLFESKMNA
+636 EQQKMNLFDSKMNA

-657 LSEVILLSATAT
+657 LGKVIMLSAAAT

-695 TVATDGSTASKSIE
+695 TVATDGSTASESVE
-709 KENEPI
+709 KENTSN
-715 DYNKVFEK
+715 DYNNVLEQMIK
-723 MVQLLTDIKDKKI
+723 LLQEIRDKKV
-736 EIKDEKKSG
+736 EVDTKKKKEF
-745 LFNLF
+745 FNIF

>member
-1 MAVNAITQWINS
+1 MANAITQWINS
-13 KSDQSNVSTNAE
+13 KSDQSNVATNSE
-25 LLKNSKM
+25 ILKNSKM
-32 MEKDLTQILYAIV
+32 IEQDLTQILYAIV
-45 PMVDAINE
+45 PMVEELNE
-53 TEYETYGKINETL
+53 TEYETSGRLNETL

-81 NALDE
+81 NSLDE
-86 LKQEEKEQNEKIV
+86 LKQEEQEQNEKIV

-173 KIDSLVKRTE
+173 KIDSLIKRTE
-183 KPKELANPEKEK
+183 KPKEVAKPEKAK
-195 KGGPDFSG
+195 AGGPDFSG

-218 VAWIAAFIA
+218 VAWITAFIA

-253 YAIGIFSA
+253 YAIGIFAA
-261 ILLSWR
+261 ILLAWR
-267 VLTGKIFKDVKLLLT
+267 VLTGKIFKDVKLLIT

-288 AGAVWLSK
+288 TGAAMLART
-296 KLHLYQHAVKLKNL
+296 LH
-310 MLEKANIVKEW
+310 
-321 VLKKAIALKEFAIN
+321 LKEFAIN
-335 KAMALKKWTLETIH
+335 KAMALKKWTLDTIH
-349 HAAQMATTAKENA
+349 HAAQMATTAKENV
-362 MNTVVHGSRIG
+362 MNTAVHS
-373 AVVKEMA
+373 
-380 MSVAEHVSKMAN
+380 
-392 IIKDFAMAVIRHAAQ
+392 
-407 MATIAKENA
+407 
-416 MNTVVHGSRIGAVLK
+416 SRIGAVLK

-467 ALACELGKFIKEMI
+467 ALACELAKFIKDMI
-481 VTGLK
+481 VTGIK
-486 LIHAVALFIADMA
+486 LIQAIALFIADMA

-504 IAMAAMQYLLI
+504 IAMTAMQYLLI
-515 AAAIVAI
+515 AAAVIAI

-544 ANVITTFLSAAWNII
+544 ADLITTFLSAAWEII
-559 KDIAATLVEFLVPV
+559 KNIAGTLVEFLAPV

-578 DFLMALNPVYLVVK
+578 DFLMALNPVYLIIK
-592 LITGIAGAIKDFFS
+592 LITGIAGAIKDFFK

-620 EAASALGIS
+620 EAASALGIT
-629 ADTYNNV
+629 ADVYNNI
-636 EQQKMNLFESKMNA
+636 EQQKMNLFDSKMNA

-657 LSEVILLSATAT
+657 LGKVIMLSAAAT

-695 TVATDGSTASKSIE
+695 TVATDGSTASESVE
-709 KENEPI
+709 KENTSN
-715 DYNKVFEK
+715 DYNNVLEQMIK
-723 MVQLLTDIKDKKI
+723 LLQEIRDKKV
-736 EIKDEKKSG
+736 EVDTKKKKEF
-745 LFNLF
+745 FNIF

>member
-1 MAVNAITQWINS
+1 MANAITQWINS
-13 KSDQSNVSTNAE
+13 KSDQSNVATNSE
-25 LLKNSKM
+25 ILKNSKM
-32 MEKDLTQILYAIV
+32 IEQDLTQILYAIV
-45 PMVDAINE
+45 PMVEALNE
-53 TEYETYGKINETL
+53 TEYETSGKINETL

-104 EDQGAGALVTAEPTT
+104 EDQGAGALISAEPTT
-119 ETKPLM
+119 KTKPLM
-125 ISNESINALAEVITP
+125 ISNDSINALAEVITP

-173 KIDSLVKRTE
+173 KIDSLVKTKE
-183 KPKELANPEKEK
+183 KPKELAKPEKAK
-195 KGGPDFSG
+195 AGGPDFSG

-236 GAMFIGF
+236 GALFIGF

-253 YAIGIFSA
+253 YAIGIFAA

-267 VLTGKIFKDVKLLLT
+267 VLTGKIFKDVKLLLK

-288 AGAVWLSK
+288 TGAAMLART
-296 KLHLYQHAVKLKNL
+296 LH
-310 MLEKANIVKEW
+310 
-321 VLKKAIALKEFAIN
+321 LKEFAIN
-335 KAMALKKWTLETIH
+335 KAMALKKWTLDTIH
-349 HAAQMATTAKENA
+349 HAAQMTTTAKENV
-362 MNTVVHGSRIG
+362 MNTAVHS
-373 AVVKEMA
+373 
-380 MSVAEHVSKMAN
+380 
-392 IIKDFAMAVIRHAAQ
+392 
-407 MATIAKENA
+407 
-416 MNTVVHGSRIGAVLK
+416 SRIGAVLK

-436 VLEHTSKM
+436 VAEHVMKLA
-444 FNIAKDFVMS
+444 NIVKEFAMS
-454 VIRHTADMARIAY
+454 VIRHVADMARIAY
-467 ALACELGKFIKEMI
+467 GLACELGKFIKEMI

-486 LIHAVALFIADMA
+486 MIHAVALFIADMA
-499 RVVFQ
+499 RIIFQ
-504 IAMAAMQYLLI
+504 IAMTAAQYLLM
-515 AAAIVAI
+515 AAAVIAI

-534 KVISMIVPMI
+534 KVIGLIVPMI
-544 ANVITTFLSAAWNII
+544 ASVITSFLSAAWEII
-559 KDIAATLVEFLVPV
+559 KNIAGTLVEFLAPV

-578 DFLMALNPVYLVVK
+578 DFLMALNPVYLIIK
-592 LITGIAGAIKDFFS
+592 LITGIAGAIKDFFK
-606 SDEKEAEAEEPVSE
+606 SDEKEVEAEEPVSE
-620 EAASALGIS
+620 EAASALGVT
-629 ADTYNNV
+629 ADVYNNM

-657 LSEVILLSATAT
+657 LSKVIMLSAAAT

-695 TVATDGSTASKSIE
+695 TVATDGSTASESVE
-709 KENEPI
+709 KENAPI
-715 DYNKVFEK
+715 DYNKVFEQ
-723 MVQLLTDIKDKKI
+723 MVKILGEIRDKKI
-736 EIKDEKKSG
+736 EVASEKKGG

>member
-1 MAVNAITQWINS
+1 MANAITQWINS
-13 KSDQSNVSTNAE
+13 KSDQSNVATNSE
-25 LLKNSKM
+25 ILKNSKM
-32 MEKDLTQILYAIV
+32 IEQDLTQILYAIV
-45 PMVDAINE
+45 PMVEELNE
-53 TEYETYGKINETL
+53 TEYETSGRLNETL

-81 NALDE
+81 NSLDE
-86 LKQEEKEQNEKIV
+86 LKQEEQEQNEKIV

-125 ISNESINALAEVITP
+125 ISNESINALAEVISP

-173 KIDSLVKRTE
+173 KIDSLIKRTE
-183 KPKELANPEKEK
+183 KPKEVAKLEKAK
-195 KGGPDFSG
+195 AGGPDFSG

-253 YAIGIFSA
+253 YAIGIFAA
-261 ILLSWR
+261 ILLAWR
-267 VLTGKIFKDVKLLLT
+267 VLTGKIFKDVKLLIT

-288 AGAVWLSK
+288 TGAAMLART
-296 KLHLYQHAVKLKNL
+296 LH
-310 MLEKANIVKEW
+310 
-321 VLKKAIALKEFAIN
+321 LKEFAIN
-335 KAMALKKWTLETIH
+335 KAMALKKWTLDTIH
-349 HAAQMATTAKENA
+349 HAAQMATTAKENV
-362 MNTVVHGSRIG
+362 MNTAVHS
-373 AVVKEMA
+373 
-380 MSVAEHVSKMAN
+380 
-392 IIKDFAMAVIRHAAQ
+392 
-407 MATIAKENA
+407 
-416 MNTVVHGSRIGAVLK
+416 SRIGAVLK

-467 ALACELGKFIKEMI
+467 ALACELAKFIKDMI
-481 VTGLK
+481 VTGIK
-486 LIHAVALFIADMA
+486 LIQAIALFIADMA

-504 IAMAAMQYLLI
+504 IAMTAAQYLLI
-515 AAAIVAI
+515 AAAVIAI

-544 ANVITTFLSAAWNII
+544 ADLITTFLSAAWEII
-559 KDIAATLVEFLVPV
+559 KNIAGTLVEFLAPV

-578 DFLMALNPVYLVVK
+578 DFLMALNPVYLIIK
-592 LITGIAGAIKDFFS
+592 LITGIAGAIKDFFK

-620 EAASALGIS
+620 EAASALGIT
-629 ADTYNNV
+629 ADVYNNM
-636 EQQKMNLFESKMNA
+636 EQQKMNLFDSKMNA

-657 LSEVILLSATAT
+657 LGKVIMLSAAAT

-695 TVATDGSTASKSIE
+695 TVATDGSTASESVE
-709 KENEPI
+709 KENTSN
-715 DYNKVFEK
+715 DYNNVLEQMIK
-723 MVQLLTDIKDKKI
+723 LLQEIRDKKV
-736 EIKDEKKSG
+736 EVDTKKKKEF
-745 LFNLF
+745 FNIF

>member
-1 MAVNAITQWINS
+1 MANAITQWINS
-13 KSDQSNVSTNAE
+13 KSDQSNVATNSE
-25 LLKNSKM
+25 ILKNSKM
-32 MEKDLTQILYAIV
+32 IEQDLTQILYAIV
-45 PMVDAINE
+45 PMVEELNE
-53 TEYETYGKINETL
+53 TEYETSGRLNETL

-81 NALDE
+81 NSLDE
-86 LKQEEKEQNEKIV
+86 LKQEEQEQNEKIV

-173 KIDSLVKRTE
+173 KIDSLIKRTE
-183 KPKELANPEKEK
+183 KPKEVAKPEKAK
-195 KGGPDFSG
+195 AGGPDFSG

-253 YAIGIFSA
+253 YAIGIFAA
-261 ILLSWR
+261 ILLAWR
-267 VLTGKIFKDVKLLLT
+267 VLTGKIFKDVKLLIT

-288 AGAVWLSK
+288 KGAVWLSK
-296 KLHLYQHAVKLKNL
+296 KLHLKEHAVKLKNL
-310 MLEKANIVKEW
+310 MLEKAHIVKEW

-335 KAMALKKWTLETIH
+335 KAMTLKKWTLDTIH
-349 HAAQMATTAKENA
+349 HAAQMATTAKENV
-362 MNTVVHGSRIG
+362 MNTAVHS
-373 AVVKEMA
+373 
-380 MSVAEHVSKMAN
+380 
-392 IIKDFAMAVIRHAAQ
+392 
-407 MATIAKENA
+407 
-416 MNTVVHGSRIGAVLK
+416 SRIGAVLK

-467 ALACELGKFIKEMI
+467 ALACELAKFIKELI
-481 VTGLK
+481 VTGIK
-486 LIHAVALFIADMA
+486 LIQAIALFIADMA

-504 IAMAAMQYLLI
+504 IAMTAMQYLLI
-515 AAAIVAI
+515 AAAVIAI

-544 ANVITTFLSAAWNII
+544 ADLITTFLSAAWEII
-559 KDIAATLVEFLVPV
+559 KNIAGTLVEFLAPV

-578 DFLMALNPVYLVVK
+578 DFLMALNPVYLIIK
-592 LITGIAGAIKDFFS
+592 LITGIAGAIKDFFK

-620 EAASALGIS
+620 EAASALGIT
-629 ADTYNNV
+629 ADVYNNM
-636 EQQKMNLFESKMNA
+636 EQQKMNLFDSKMNA

-657 LSEVILLSATAT
+657 LGKVIMLSAAAT

-695 TVATDGSTASKSIE
+695 TVATDGSTASESVE
-709 KENEPI
+709 KENTSN
-715 DYNKVFEK
+715 DYNNVLEQMIK
-723 MVQLLTDIKDKKI
+723 LLQEIRDKKI
-736 EIKDEKKSG
+736 EVASEKKGG
-745 LFNLF
+745 LFNIF

>member
-1 MAVNAITQWINS
+1 MANAITQWINS
-13 KSDQSNVSTNAE
+13 KSDQSNVATNSE
-25 LLKNSKM
+25 ILKNSKM
-32 MEKDLTQILYAIV
+32 IEQDLTQILYAIV
-45 PMVDAINE
+45 PMVEALNE
-53 TEYETYGKINETL
+53 TEYETSGKINETL

-125 ISNESINALAEVITP
+125 ISNDSINALAEVITP

-173 KIDSLVKRTE
+173 KIDSLVKRSE
-183 KPKELANPEKEK
+183 KPKEVAKPEKAK
-195 KGGPDFSG
+195 AGGPDFSG

-218 VAWIAAFIA
+218 VAWIAAFIT

-253 YAIGIFSA
+253 YAIGIFAA

-267 VLTGKIFKDVKLLLT
+267 VLTGKIFKDVKLLLK

-288 AGAVWLSK
+288 TGAAMLART
-296 KLHLYQHAVKLKNL
+296 LHLKEHA
-310 MLEKANIVKEW
+310 
-321 VLKKAIALKEFAIN
+321 FN
-335 KAMALKKWTLETIH
+335 KAMTLKKWTLDTIH
-349 HAAQMATTAKENA
+349 HAARMFTTTKENV
-362 MNTVVHGSRIG
+362 MNTAVHSSRIG

-380 MSVAEHVSKMAN
+380 MTVAEHVMKLAN
-392 IIKDFAMAVIRHAAQ
+392 IIKEFA
-407 MATIAKENA
+407 
-416 MNTVVHGSRIGAVLK
+416 
-431 EMAMS
+431 
-436 VLEHTSKM
+436 
-444 FNIAKDFVMS
+444 MS
-454 VIRHTADMARIAY
+454 VIRHVADMARIAY
-467 ALACELGKFIKEMI
+467 GLACELGKFIKEMI

-486 LIHAVALFIADMA
+486 MIHAVALFIADMA
-499 RVVFQ
+499 RIVFQ
-504 IAMAAMQYLLI
+504 IAMTAAQYLLI
-515 AAAIVAI
+515 AAAVIAI

-534 KVISMIVPMI
+534 KVIGLIVPMI
-544 ANVITTFLSAAWNII
+544 ANVITSFLSAAWEII
-559 KDIAATLVEFLVPV
+559 KNIAGTLVEFLAPV

-578 DFLMALNPVYLVVK
+578 DFLMALNPVYLIIK
-592 LITGIAGAIKDFFS
+592 LITGIAGAIKDFFK
-606 SDEKEAEAEEPVSE
+606 SDEKEIEAEEPVSE
-620 EAASALGIS
+620 EAASALGVT
-629 ADTYNNV
+629 ADTYNNM

-657 LSEVILLSATAT
+657 LGKVIMLSAAAT

-695 TVATDGSTASKSIE
+695 TVATDGSTASESVE
-709 KENEPI
+709 KENTSN
-715 DYNKVFEK
+715 DYNNVLEQMIK
-723 MVQLLTDIKDKKI
+723 LLQEIRDKKI
-736 EIKDEKKSG
+736 EVASEKKGG

>member
-1 MAVNAITQWINS
+1 MANAITQWINS
-13 KSDQSNVSTNAE
+13 KSDQSNVATNSE
-25 LLKNSKM
+25 ILKNSKM
-32 MEKDLTQILYAIV
+32 IEQDLTQILYAIV
-45 PMVDAINE
+45 PMVEALNE
-53 TEYETYGKINETL
+53 TEYETSGKINETL

-81 NALDE
+81 NSLDE
-86 LKQEEKEQNEKIV
+86 LKQEEQEQNEKIV

-173 KIDSLVKRTE
+173 KIDSLIKRTE
-183 KPKELANPEKEK
+183 KPKEVAKLEKAK
-195 KGGPDFSG
+195 AGGPDFSG

-218 VAWIAAFIA
+218 VAWITAFIA

-253 YAIGIFSA
+253 YAIGIFAA

-267 VLTGKIFKDVKLLLT
+267 VLTGKIFKDVKLLIT

-288 AGAVWLSK
+288 TGAAMLART
-296 KLHLYQHAVKLKNL
+296 LH
-310 MLEKANIVKEW
+310 
-321 VLKKAIALKEFAIN
+321 LKEFAIN
-335 KAMALKKWTLETIH
+335 KAMALKKWTLDTIH
-349 HAAQMATTAKENA
+349 HAAQMATTAKENV
-362 MNTVVHGSRIG
+362 MNTAVHS
-373 AVVKEMA
+373 
-380 MSVAEHVSKMAN
+380 
-392 IIKDFAMAVIRHAAQ
+392 
-407 MATIAKENA
+407 
-416 MNTVVHGSRIGAVLK
+416 SRIGAVLK

-467 ALACELGKFIKEMI
+467 ALACELAKFIKDMI
-481 VTGLK
+481 VTGIK
-486 LIHAVALFIADMA
+486 LIQAIALFIADMA

-504 IAMAAMQYLLI
+504 IAMTAAQYLLI
-515 AAAIVAI
+515 AAAVIAI

-544 ANVITTFLSAAWNII
+544 ADLITTFLSAAWEII
-559 KDIAATLVEFLVPV
+559 KNIAGTLVEFLAPV

-578 DFLMALNPVYLVVK
+578 DFLMALNPVYLIIK
-592 LITGIAGAIKDFFS
+592 LITGIAGAIKDFFK

-620 EAASALGIS
+620 EAASALGIT
-629 ADTYNNV
+629 ADVYNNM
-636 EQQKMNLFESKMNA
+636 EQQKMNLFDSKMNA

-657 LSEVILLSATAT
+657 LGKVIMLSAAAT

-695 TVATDGSTASKSIE
+695 TVATDGSTASESVE
-709 KENEPI
+709 KENTSN
-715 DYNKVFEK
+715 DYNNVLEQMIK
-723 MVQLLTDIKDKKI
+723 LLQEIRDKKV
-736 EIKDEKKSG
+736 EVDTKKKKEF
-745 LFNLF
+745 FNIF

>member
-1 MAVNAITQWINS
+1 MANAITQWINS
-13 KSDQSNVSTNAE
+13 KSDQSNVATNSE
-25 LLKNSKM
+25 ILKNSKM
-32 MEKDLTQILYAIV
+32 IEQDLTQILYAIV
-45 PMVDAINE
+45 PMVEALNE
-53 TEYETYGKINETL
+53 TEYETSGKINETL

-125 ISNESINALAEVITP
+125 ISNDSINALAEVISP

-173 KIDSLVKRTE
+173 KIDSLIKRSE
-183 KPKELANPEKEK
+183 KPKEVAKPEKTK
-195 KGGPDFSG
+195 AGGPDFSG

-218 VAWIAAFIA
+218 VAWIAAFIT

-253 YAIGIFSA
+253 YAIGIFAA

-267 VLTGKIFKDVKLLLT
+267 VLTGKIFKDVKLLLK

-288 AGAVWLSK
+288 TGAVLLSK
-296 KLHLYQHAVKLKNL
+296 KLHLKEHA
-310 MLEKANIVKEW
+310 
-321 VLKKAIALKEFAIN
+321 FN
-335 KAMALKKWTLETIH
+335 KAMALKKWTLDTIH
-349 HAAQMATTAKENA
+349 HAARMFTTAKENA

-373 AVVKEMA
+373 AVVKEMT
-380 MSVAEHVSKMAN
+380 MTVAEHVMKLAN
-392 IIKDFAMAVIRHAAQ
+392 IVKEFA
-407 MATIAKENA
+407 
-416 MNTVVHGSRIGAVLK
+416 
-431 EMAMS
+431 
-436 VLEHTSKM
+436 
-444 FNIAKDFVMS
+444 MS
-454 VIRHTADMARIAY
+454 VIRHVADMARIAY
-467 ALACELGKFIKEMI
+467 GLACELGKFIKEMI

-486 LIHAVALFIADMA
+486 MIHAVALFIADMA
-499 RVVFQ
+499 RIVFQ
-504 IAMAAMQYLLI
+504 IAMSAAQYLLM
-515 AAAIVAI
+515 AAAVIAI
-522 VALVGLIIYGLI
+522 VALVGLIIFGLI
-534 KVISMIVPMI
+534 KVIGLIAPMI
-544 ANVITTFLSAAWNII
+544 ANVITSFLSAAWEII
-559 KDIAATLVEFLVPV
+559 KNIAGTLVEFLAPV

-578 DFLMALNPVYLVVK
+578 DFLMALNPVYLIIK
-592 LITGIAGAIKDFFS
+592 LITGIAGAIKDFFK
-606 SDEKEAEAEEPVSE
+606 SDEKEVEAEEPVSE
-620 EAASALGIS
+620 EAASALGIT
-629 ADTYNNV
+629 ADVYNNM

-657 LSEVILLSATAT
+657 LGKVIMLSAAAT

-695 TVATDGSTASKSIE
+695 TVATDGSTASESVE
-709 KENEPI
+709 KENAPI
-715 DYNKVFEK
+715 DYNKVFEQ
-723 MVQLLTDIKDKKI
+723 MVKLLGEIRDKKI
-736 EIKDEKKSG
+736 EVASEKKGG

>member
-1 MAVNAITQWINS
+1 MANAITQWINS
-13 KSDQSNVSTNAE
+13 KSDQSNVATNSE
-25 LLKNSKM
+25 ILKNSKM
-32 MEKDLTQILYAIV
+32 IEQDLTQILYAIV
-45 PMVDAINE
+45 PMVEALNE
-53 TEYETYGKINETL
+53 TEYETSGKINETL

-74 FVAASTA
+74 FVAATTA
-81 NALDE
+81 NSLDE
-86 LKQEEKEQNEKIV
+86 LKQEEQEQNEKIV

-104 EDQGAGALVTAEPTT
+104 EDQGAGALISAEPTT

-125 ISNESINALAEVITP
+125 ISNESINALAEVISP

-173 KIDSLVKRTE
+173 KIDNLVKRTE
-183 KPKELANPEKEK
+183 KPKEVAKPEKAK
-195 KGGPDFSG
+195 AGGPDFSG

-253 YAIGIFSA
+253 YAIGIFAA

-267 VLTGKIFKDVKLLLT
+267 VLTGKIFKDVKLLIT

-288 AGAVWLSK
+288 TGAVWLSK
-296 KLHLYQHAVKLKNL
+296 KLHLKEHAVKLKNL
-310 MLEKANIVKEW
+310 MLEKAHIVKEW

-335 KAMALKKWTLETIH
+335 KAMALKKWTLDTIH
-349 HAAQMATTAKENA
+349 HAAQMTTTAKENV
-362 MNTVVHGSRIG
+362 MNTVVHS
-373 AVVKEMA
+373 
-380 MSVAEHVSKMAN
+380 
-392 IIKDFAMAVIRHAAQ
+392 
-407 MATIAKENA
+407 
-416 MNTVVHGSRIGAVLK
+416 SRIGAVLK

-467 ALACELGKFIKEMI
+467 ALACELAKFIKELI
-481 VTGLK
+481 VTGIK
-486 LIHAVALFIADMA
+486 LIQAIALFIADMA

-504 IAMAAMQYLLI
+504 IAMTAAQYLLI
-515 AAAIVAI
+515 AAAVIAI
-522 VALVGLIIYGLI
+522 VALVGLIIFGLI
-534 KVISMIVPMI
+534 KVISMIAPMI
-544 ANVITTFLSAAWNII
+544 ANVITSFLSAAWEII
-559 KDIAATLVEFLVPV
+559 KNIAGTLVEFLAPV

-578 DFLMALNPVYLVVK
+578 DFLLALNPVYLIVK
-592 LITGIAGAIKDFFS
+592 LITGIAGAIKDFFK

-629 ADTYNNV
+629 ADVYNNM
-636 EQQKMNLFESKMNA
+636 EQQKMNLFDSKMNA

-657 LSEVILLSATAT
+657 LGKVIMLSAAAT

-695 TVATDGSTASKSIE
+695 TVATDGSTASESVE
-709 KENEPI
+709 KENTSN
-715 DYNKVFEK
+715 DYNNVLEQMIK
-723 MVQLLTDIKDKKI
+723 LLQEIRDKKI
-736 EIKDEKKSG
+736 EVASEKKGG

>member
-1 MAVNAITQWINS
+1 MANAITQWINS
-13 KSDQSNVSTNAE
+13 KSDQSNVATNSE
-25 LLKNSKM
+25 ILKNSKM
-32 MEKDLTQILYAIV
+32 IEQDLTQILYAIV
-45 PMVDAINE
+45 PMVETLNE
-53 TEYETYGKINETL
+53 TEYETSGKINETL

-86 LKQEEKEQNEKIV
+86 LKQEEQEQNEKIV

-125 ISNESINALAEVITP
+125 ISNDSINALAEVITP

-173 KIDSLVKRTE
+173 KIDSLVKRSE
-183 KPKELANPEKEK
+183 KPKEVAKPEKTK
-195 KGGPDFSG
+195 AGGPDFSG
-203 FFNGVKGMLKKFLSP
+203 FFNSVKGMLKKFLSP
-218 VAWIAAFIA
+218 VAWIAAFIT

-243 WKTASTKVKA
+243 WESASIKVKA
-253 YAIGIFSA
+253 YAIGIFAA

-267 VLTGKIFKDVKLLLT
+267 VLTGKIFKDVKLLLK

-288 AGAVWLSK
+288 TGAAMLART
-296 KLHLYQHAVKLKNL
+296 LHLKEHAFK
-310 MLEKANIVKEW
+310 
-321 VLKKAIALKEFAIN
+321 
-335 KAMALKKWTLETIH
+335 KAMALKKWTLDTIH
-349 HAAQMATTAKENA
+349 HAAQMTTTAKENV
-362 MNTVVHGSRIG
+362 MNTAVHGSRIG

-380 MSVAEHVSKMAN
+380 MTVAEHVMKLAN
-392 IIKDFAMAVIRHAAQ
+392 IVKEFA
-407 MATIAKENA
+407 
-416 MNTVVHGSRIGAVLK
+416 
-431 EMAMS
+431 
-436 VLEHTSKM
+436 
-444 FNIAKDFVMS
+444 MS
-454 VIRHTADMARIAY
+454 VIRHVADMARIAY
-467 ALACELGKFIKEMI
+467 GLACELGKFIKEMI

-486 LIHAVALFIADMA
+486 MIHAVALFIADMA

-504 IAMAAMQYLLI
+504 IAMAAMQYLLL
-515 AAAIVAI
+515 AAAVIAI
-522 VALVGLIIYGLI
+522 VALVGLIIFGLI
-534 KVISMIVPMI
+534 KVIGLIVPMI
-544 ANVITTFLSAAWNII
+544 ANVITSFLSAAWEII
-559 KDIAATLVEFLVPV
+559 KNIAGTLVEFLAPV

-578 DFLMALNPVYLVVK
+578 DFLLALNPVYLIVK

-620 EAASALGIS
+620 EAASALGVT
-629 ADTYNNV
+629 ADAYNNM

-657 LSEVILLSATAT
+657 LGKVIMLSAAAT

-695 TVATDGSTASKSIE
+695 TVATDGSASSETLE
-709 KENEPI
+709 KENTSN
-715 DYNKVFEK
+715 DYNNVLEQMIK
-723 MVQLLTDIKDKKI
+723 LLQEIRDKKI
-736 EIKDEKKSG
+736 EVDTKKEKEF
-745 LFNLF
+745 FNIF

>member
-1 MAVNAITQWINS
+1 MANAITQWINS
-13 KSDQSNVSTNAE
+13 KSDQSNVATNSE
-25 LLKNSKM
+25 ILKNSKM
-32 MEKDLTQILYAIV
+32 IEQDLTQILYAIV
-45 PMVDAINE
+45 PMVEALNE
-53 TEYETYGKINETL
+53 TEYETSGKINETL

-125 ISNESINALAEVITP
+125 ISNDSINALAEVISP

-173 KIDSLVKRTE
+173 KIDSLVKRSE
-183 KPKELANPEKEK
+183 KPKEVAKPEKAK
-195 KGGPDFSG
+195 AGGPDFSG

-218 VAWIAAFIA
+218 VAWIAAFIT

-267 VLTGKIFKDVKLLLT
+267 VLTGKIFKDVKLLLK

-288 AGAVWLSK
+288 TGAAMLART
-296 KLHLYQHAVKLKNL
+296 LH
-310 MLEKANIVKEW
+310 
-321 VLKKAIALKEFAIN
+321 LKEFAIN
-335 KAMALKKWTLETIH
+335 KAMALKKWTLDTIH
-349 HAAQMATTAKENA
+349 HAAQMTTTAKENV
-362 MNTVVHGSRIG
+362 MNTAVHGSRIG

-380 MSVAEHVSKMAN
+380 MTVAEHVMKLAN
-392 IIKDFAMAVIRHAAQ
+392 IVKEFA
-407 MATIAKENA
+407 
-416 MNTVVHGSRIGAVLK
+416 
-431 EMAMS
+431 
-436 VLEHTSKM
+436 
-444 FNIAKDFVMS
+444 MS
-454 VIRHTADMARIAY
+454 VIRHVADMARIAY
-467 ALACELGKFIKEMI
+467 GLACELGKFIKEMI
-481 VTGLK
+481 LTGLK
-486 LIHAVALFIADMA
+486 MIHAVALFIADMA
-499 RVVFQ
+499 RIVFQ
-504 IAMAAMQYLLI
+504 IAMAAMQYLLL
-515 AAAIVAI
+515 AAAVIAI
-522 VALVGLIIYGLI
+522 VALVGLIIFGLI
-534 KVISMIVPMI
+534 KVIGLIAPMI
-544 ANVITTFLSAAWNII
+544 ANVITSFLSAAWEII
-559 KDIAATLVEFLVPV
+559 KNIAGTLVEFLAPV

-578 DFLMALNPVYLVVK
+578 DFLMALNPVYLIVK
-592 LITGIAGAIKDFFS
+592 LITGIAGAIKDFFK
-606 SDEKEAEAEEPVSE
+606 SDEKEVEAEEPVSE
-620 EAASALGIS
+620 EAASALGVT
-629 ADTYNNV
+629 ADAYNNM

-657 LSEVILLSATAT
+657 LGKVIMLSAAAT

-695 TVATDGSTASKSIE
+695 TVATDGSTASESVE
-709 KENEPI
+709 KENAPI
-715 DYNKVFEK
+715 DYNKVFEQ
-723 MVQLLTDIKDKKI
+723 MVKLLGEIRDKKI
-736 EIKDEKKSG
+736 EVASEKKGG

>member
-1 MAVNAITQWINS
+1 MANAITQWINS
-13 KSDQSNVSTNAE
+13 KSDQSNVATNSE
-25 LLKNSKM
+25 ILKNSKM
-32 MEKDLTQILYAIV
+32 IEQDLTQILYAIV
-45 PMVDAINE
+45 PMVEALNE
-53 TEYETYGKINETL
+53 TEYETSGRLNETL

-74 FVAASTA
+74 FVAATTA
-81 NALDE
+81 NSLDE
-86 LKQEEKEQNEKIV
+86 LKQEEQEQNEKIV

-173 KIDSLVKRTE
+173 KINSLVKRTE
-183 KPKELANPEKEK
+183 KPKEVAKPEKAK
-195 KGGPDFSG
+195 AGGPDFSG

-218 VAWIAAFIA
+218 IAWITAFIA

-253 YAIGIFSA
+253 YAIGIFAA

-267 VLTGKIFKDVKLLLT
+267 VLTGKIFKDVKLLIT

-288 AGAVWLSK
+288 KGAVWLSK
-296 KLHLYQHAVKLKNL
+296 KLHLKEHAVKLKNL
-310 MLEKANIVKEW
+310 MLEKAHIVKEW

-335 KAMALKKWTLETIH
+335 KAMILKKWTLDTIH
-349 HAAQMATTAKENA
+349 HAAQMATTAKENV
-362 MNTVVHGSRIG
+362 MNTAVHS
-373 AVVKEMA
+373 
-380 MSVAEHVSKMAN
+380 
-392 IIKDFAMAVIRHAAQ
+392 
-407 MATIAKENA
+407 
-416 MNTVVHGSRIGAVLK
+416 SRIGAVLK

-467 ALACELGKFIKEMI
+467 ALACELAKFIKELI
-481 VTGLK
+481 VTGIK
-486 LIHAVALFIADMA
+486 LIQAIALFIADMA

-504 IAMAAMQYLLI
+504 IAMTAAQYLLI
-515 AAAIVAI
+515 AAAVIAI
-522 VALVGLIIYGLI
+522 VALVGLIIFGLI
-534 KVISMIVPMI
+534 KVISMIAPMI
-544 ANVITTFLSAAWNII
+544 ADLITTFLSAAWEII
-559 KDIAATLVEFLVPV
+559 KNIAGTLVEFLAPV

-578 DFLMALNPVYLVVK
+578 DFLLALNPVYLIVK
-592 LITGIAGAIKDFFS
+592 LITGIAGAIKDFFK

-620 EAASALGIS
+620 EAASALGIT
-629 ADTYNNV
+629 ADVYNNM

-657 LSEVILLSATAT
+657 LGKVIMLSAAAT

-695 TVATDGSTASKSIE
+695 TVATDGSTASESVE
-709 KENEPI
+709 KENTSN
-715 DYNKVFEK
+715 DYNNVLEQMIK
-723 MVQLLTDIKDKKI
+723 LLQEIRDKKV
-736 EIKDEKKSG
+736 EVDTKKKKEF
-745 LFNLF
+745 FNIF

>member
-1 MAVNAITQWINS
+1 MANAIAQWINS
-13 KSDQSNVSTNAE
+13 KSDQSNVATNSE
-25 LLKNSKM
+25 ILKNSKM
-32 MEKDLTQILYAIV
+32 IEQDLTQILYAIV
-45 PMVDAINE
+45 PMVEALNE
-53 TEYETYGKINETL
+53 TEYETSGKINETL

-74 FVAASTA
+74 FVAANTA
-81 NALDE
+81 NSLDE
-86 LKQEEKEQNEKIV
+86 LKQEEQEQNEKIV

-125 ISNESINALAEVITP
+125 ISNESINALAEVISP

-173 KIDSLVKRTE
+173 KIDSLVKATE
-183 KPKELANPEKEK
+183 KPKEIVKPEKAK
-195 KGGPDFSG
+195 AGGPDFSG
-203 FFNGVKGMLKKFLSP
+203 FFNGIKGMLKKFLSP
-218 VAWIAAFIA
+218 VAWITAFIA

-236 GAMFIGF
+236 GALFIGF
-243 WKTASTKVKA
+243 WESASAKVKA
-253 YAIGIFSA
+253 YAIGIFAA

-267 VLTGKIFKDVKLLLT
+267 TLTGKIFKDVKLLIT

-288 AGAVWLSK
+288 TGAVWLSK
-296 KLHLYQHAVKLKNL
+296 KLHLKEHAVKLKNL
-310 MLEKANIVKEW
+310 MLEKAHIVKEW

-335 KAMALKKWTLETIH
+335 KAMALKKWTLDTIH
-349 HAAQMATTAKENA
+349 HAAQMTTTAKENV
-362 MNTVVHGSRIG
+362 MNTVVHS
-373 AVVKEMA
+373 
-380 MSVAEHVSKMAN
+380 
-392 IIKDFAMAVIRHAAQ
+392 
-407 MATIAKENA
+407 
-416 MNTVVHGSRIGAVLK
+416 SRIGAVLK

-467 ALACELGKFIKEMI
+467 ALACELAKFIKELI
-481 VTGLK
+481 VTGIK
-486 LIHAVALFIADMA
+486 LIQAIALFIADMA

-504 IAMAAMQYLLI
+504 IAMTAAQYLLI
-515 AAAIVAI
+515 AAAVIAI
-522 VALVGLIIYGLI
+522 VALVGLIIFGLI
-534 KVISMIVPMI
+534 KVISMIAPMI
-544 ANVITTFLSAAWNII
+544 ANVITSFLSAAWEII
-559 KDIAATLVEFLVPV
+559 KNIAGTLVEFLAPV

-578 DFLMALNPVYLVVK
+578 DFLMALNPVYLIIK
-592 LITGIAGAIKDFFS
+592 LITGIAGAIKDFFK

-620 EAASALGIS
+620 EAASALGIT
-629 ADTYNNV
+629 ADVYNNM
-636 EQQKMNLFESKMNA
+636 EQQKMNLFDSKMNA

-657 LSEVILLSATAT
+657 LGKVIMLSAAAT

-695 TVATDGSTASKSIE
+695 TVATDGSTASESVE
-709 KENEPI
+709 KENTSN
-715 DYNKVFEK
+715 DYNNVLEQMIK
-723 MVQLLTDIKDKKI
+723 LLQEIRDKKI
-736 EIKDEKKSG
+736 EVASEKKGG
-745 LFNLF
+745 LFNIF

>member
-1 MAVNAITQWINS
+1 MANAITQWINS
-13 KSDQSNVSTNAE
+13 KSDQSNVATNSE
-25 LLKNSKM
+25 ILKNSKM
-32 MEKDLTQILYAIV
+32 IEQDLTQILYAIV
-45 PMVDAINE
+45 PMVEELNE
-53 TEYETYGKINETL
+53 TEYEASGRLNETL

-81 NALDE
+81 NSLDE
-86 LKQEEKEQNEKIV
+86 LKQEEQEQNEKIV

-173 KIDSLVKRTE
+173 KIDSLIKRTE
-183 KPKELANPEKEK
+183 KPKEVAKPEKAK
-195 KGGPDFSG
+195 AGGPDFSG

-253 YAIGIFSA
+253 YAIGIFAA
-261 ILLSWR
+261 ILLAWR
-267 VLTGKIFKDVKLLLT
+267 VLTGKIFKDVKLLIT

-288 AGAVWLSK
+288 TGAVWLSK
-296 KLHLYQHAVKLKNL
+296 KLHLKEHAVKLKNL
-310 MLEKANIVKEW
+310 MLEKAHIVKEW

-335 KAMALKKWTLETIH
+335 KAMALKKWTLDTIH
-349 HAAQMATTAKENA
+349 HAAQMATTAKENV
-362 MNTVVHGSRIG
+362 MNTAVHS
-373 AVVKEMA
+373 
-380 MSVAEHVSKMAN
+380 
-392 IIKDFAMAVIRHAAQ
+392 
-407 MATIAKENA
+407 
-416 MNTVVHGSRIGAVLK
+416 SRIGAVLK

-467 ALACELGKFIKEMI
+467 ALACELAKFIKDMI
-481 VTGLK
+481 VTGIK
-486 LIHAVALFIADMA
+486 LIQAIALFIADMA

-504 IAMAAMQYLLI
+504 IAMTAAQYLLI
-515 AAAIVAI
+515 AAAVIAI

-534 KVISMIVPMI
+534 KVISMIAPMI
-544 ANVITTFLSAAWNII
+544 ADLITTFLSAAWEII
-559 KDIAATLVEFLVPV
+559 KNIAGTLVEFLAPV

-578 DFLMALNPVYLVVK
+578 DFLMALNPVYLIIK
-592 LITGIAGAIKDFFS
+592 LITGIAGAIKDFFK
-606 SDEKEAEAEEPVSE
+606 SDKKEAEAEEPVSE
-620 EAASALGIS
+620 EAASALGIT
-629 ADTYNNV
+629 ADVYNNI
-636 EQQKMNLFESKMNA
+636 EQQKMNLFDSKMNA

-657 LSEVILLSATAT
+657 LGKVIMLSAAAT

-695 TVATDGSTASKSIE
+695 TVATDGSTASESVE
-709 KENEPI
+709 KENTSN
-715 DYNKVFEK
+715 DYNNVLEQMIK
-723 MVQLLTDIKDKKI
+723 LLQEIRDKKI
-736 EIKDEKKSG
+736 EVASEKKGG
-745 LFNLF
+745 LFNIF

>member
-1 MAVNAITQWINS
+1 MANAITQWINS
-13 KSDQSNVSTNAE
+13 KSDQSNVATNSE
-25 LLKNSKM
+25 ILKNSKM
-32 MEKDLTQILYAIV
+32 IEQDLTQILYAIV
-45 PMVDAINE
+45 PMVEALNE
-53 TEYETYGKINETL
+53 TEYETSGKINETL

-81 NALDE
+81 NSLDE
-86 LKQEEKEQNEKIV
+86 LKQEEQEQNEKIV

-125 ISNESINALAEVITP
+125 ISNESINALAEVISP

-183 KPKELANPEKEK
+183 KPKEVAKPEKAK
-195 KGGPDFSG
+195 AGGPDFSG

-218 VAWIAAFIA
+218 VAWITAFIA

-253 YAIGIFSA
+253 YAIGIFAA
-261 ILLSWR
+261 ILLAWR
-267 VLTGKIFKDVKLLLT
+267 VLTGKIFKDVKLLIT

-288 AGAVWLSK
+288 TGAAMLART
-296 KLHLYQHAVKLKNL
+296 LH
-310 MLEKANIVKEW
+310 
-321 VLKKAIALKEFAIN
+321 LKEFAIN
-335 KAMALKKWTLETIH
+335 KAMALKKWTLDTIH
-349 HAAQMATTAKENA
+349 HAAQMATTAKENV
-362 MNTVVHGSRIG
+362 MNTAVHS
-373 AVVKEMA
+373 
-380 MSVAEHVSKMAN
+380 
-392 IIKDFAMAVIRHAAQ
+392 
-407 MATIAKENA
+407 
-416 MNTVVHGSRIGAVLK
+416 SRIGAVLK

-467 ALACELGKFIKEMI
+467 ALACELAKFIKDMI
-481 VTGLK
+481 VTGIK
-486 LIHAVALFIADMA
+486 LIQAIALFIADMA

-504 IAMAAMQYLLI
+504 IAMTAAQYLLI
-515 AAAIVAI
+515 AAAVIAI

-544 ANVITTFLSAAWNII
+544 ADLITTFLSAAWEII
-559 KDIAATLVEFLVPV
+559 KNIAGTLVEFLAPV

-578 DFLMALNPVYLVVK
+578 DFLMALNPVYLIIK
-592 LITGIAGAIKDFFS
+592 LITGIAGAIKDFFK

-620 EAASALGIS
+620 EAASALGIT
-629 ADTYNNV
+629 ADVYNNI
-636 EQQKMNLFESKMNA
+636 EQQKMNLFDSKMNA

-657 LSEVILLSATAT
+657 LGKVIMLSAAAT

-695 TVATDGSTASKSIE
+695 TVATDGSTASESVE
-709 KENEPI
+709 KENTSN
-715 DYNKVFEK
+715 DYNNVLEQMIK
-723 MVQLLTDIKDKKI
+723 LLQEIRDKKV
-736 EIKDEKKSG
+736 EVDTKKKKEF
-745 LFNLF
+745 FNIF

>member
-1 MAVNAITQWINS
+1 MANTITQWINS
-13 KSDQSNVSTNAE
+13 KSDQSNVATNSE
-25 LLKNSKM
+25 ILKNSKM
-32 MEKDLTQILYAIV
+32 IEQDLTQILYAIV
-45 PMVDAINE
+45 PMVEALNE
-53 TEYETYGKINETL
+53 TEYETSGKINETL

-104 EDQGAGALVTAEPTT
+104 EDQGAGALISAEPTT

-125 ISNESINALAEVITP
+125 ISNDSINALAEVITP

-183 KPKELANPEKEK
+183 KPKEVAKPEKTK
-195 KGGPDFSG
+195 AGGPDFSG

-218 VAWIAAFIA
+218 VAWIAAFIT

-243 WKTASTKVKA
+243 WESASIKVKA
-253 YAIGIFSA
+253 YAIGIFAA

-267 VLTGKIFKDVKLLLT
+267 VLTGKIFKDVKLLIT

-288 AGAVWLSK
+288 KGAVLLSK
-296 KLHLYQHAVKLKNL
+296 KLHLKEHAIKLKTL
-310 MLEKANIVKEW
+310 ALEKAHAIKEFI
-321 VLKKAIALKEFAIN
+321 LKKALALKEFAFN
-335 KAMALKKWTLETIH
+335 KAMALKKWTLDTIH
-349 HAAQMATTAKENA
+349 HAAQMTTTAKENV
-362 MNTVVHGSRIG
+362 MNTAVHGSRIG

-380 MSVAEHVSKMAN
+380 MTVAEHVMKLAN
-392 IIKDFAMAVIRHAAQ
+392 IVKEFA
-407 MATIAKENA
+407 
-416 MNTVVHGSRIGAVLK
+416 
-431 EMAMS
+431 
-436 VLEHTSKM
+436 
-444 FNIAKDFVMS
+444 MS
-454 VIRHTADMARIAY
+454 VIRHVADMARIAY
-467 ALACELGKFIKEMI
+467 GLACELGKFIKEMI

-486 LIHAVALFIADMA
+486 MIHAVALFIADMA

-504 IAMAAMQYLLI
+504 IAMAAMQYLLM
-515 AAAIVAI
+515 AAAVIAI

-534 KVISMIVPMI
+534 KVIGLIVPMI
-544 ANVITTFLSAAWNII
+544 ASVITSFLSAAWEII
-559 KDIAATLVEFLVPV
+559 KNIAGTLVEFLAPV

-578 DFLMALNPVYLVVK
+578 DFLLALNPVYLIIK
-592 LITGIAGAIKDFFS
+592 LITGIAGAIKDFFK
-606 SDEKEAEAEEPVSE
+606 SDEKEVEAEEPVSE
-620 EAASALGIS
+620 EAASALGVT
-629 ADTYNNV
+629 ADAYNNM

-657 LSEVILLSATAT
+657 LGKVIMLSAAAT

-695 TVATDGSTASKSIE
+695 TVATDGSTASESVE
-709 KENEPI
+709 KENTSN
-715 DYNKVFEK
+715 DYNNVLEQMIK
-723 MVQLLTDIKDKKI
+723 LLQEIRDKKI
-736 EIKDEKKSG
+736 EVASEKKGG